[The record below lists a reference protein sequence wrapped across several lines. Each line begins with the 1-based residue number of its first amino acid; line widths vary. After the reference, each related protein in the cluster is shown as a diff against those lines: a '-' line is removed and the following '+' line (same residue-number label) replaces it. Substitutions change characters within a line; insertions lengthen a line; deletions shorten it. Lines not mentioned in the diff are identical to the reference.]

1 MKKMIC
7 IVLALLSCLF
17 AGCVNSNDAM
27 GGAAPRNVACV
38 VTIANNNPKVD
49 ARMIDE
55 LSGLPGLP
63 GSTYAV
69 INAEG
74 QPRVAC
80 EGEIPDF
87 SDRGYSNAMLERI
100 QASVSADISG
110 QIDAAAPW
118 TAEVDIASAAAL
130 AVRTLRAHEAEDR
143 ENLLVFYCSGISSS
157 GLIDMTAVPVY
168 QMDVDAS
175 VGTLIDDLNL
185 DLSGID
191 VAFYACGDVAG
202 EQPALS
208 LSEQAKLK
216 EFYQKLFCGMGAD
229 SVTFMADVPSGEGYD
244 FDQKV
249 SVMKTEGTGSGLQ
262 PCVVDYQ
269 EMDAADDPFG
279 NGEVLSF
286 DEKSIK
292 FHSDSTELADPDAA
306 REVLGYVVQYM
317 LDHPGFELLICGT
330 TTSAGEEASCMAFSE
345 ARARAVQELLV
356 SEGVDRDRVHVVGC
370 GYSSVLYIPD
380 RLADGTLD
388 GSVAPQNR
396 SVKLVGCDSDA
407 AAQILQSLKAS

>member
-1 MKKMIC
+1 M
-7 IVLALLSCLF
+7 
-17 AGCVNSNDAM
+17 
-27 GGAAPRNVACV
+27 
-38 VTIANNNPKVD
+38 
-49 ARMIDE
+49 
-55 LSGLPGLP
+55 
-63 GSTYAV
+63 
-69 INAEG
+69 
-74 QPRVAC
+74 
-80 EGEIPDF
+80 
-87 SDRGYSNAMLERI
+87 
-100 QASVSADISG
+100 
-110 QIDAAAPW
+110 
-118 TAEVDIASAAAL
+118 
-130 AVRTLRAHEAEDR
+130 
-143 ENLLVFYCSGISSS
+143 
-157 GLIDMTAVPVY
+157 
-168 QMDVDAS
+168 
-175 VGTLIDDLNL
+175 
-185 DLSGID
+185 
-191 VAFYACGDVAG
+191 
-202 EQPALS
+202 
-208 LSEQAKLK
+208 
-216 EFYQKLFCGMGAD
+216 
-229 SVTFMADVPSGEGYD
+229 TFMADVPSGEGYD